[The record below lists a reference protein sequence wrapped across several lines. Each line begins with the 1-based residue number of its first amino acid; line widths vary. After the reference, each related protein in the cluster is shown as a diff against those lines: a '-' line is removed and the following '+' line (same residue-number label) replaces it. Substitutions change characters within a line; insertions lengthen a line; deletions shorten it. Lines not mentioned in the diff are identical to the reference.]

1 MNFNHQQNKGGQQQQ
16 PNPQQQAQR
25 NAFPALPP
33 QLANLTPQQL
43 QQLRNQPQFQTL
55 MKNYM
60 QRQQMM
66 NQQEQ
71 AQMQGQTPTSTFMN
85 SQNVHPSQQFNQQT
99 PLMNQQTQQTQQA
112 PGMQGNIAI
121 PPRQPSMTIPTPQV
135 QGMSIPQQIPSHIPQ
150 QMMQQQGR
158 SGISPSSGMGP
169 ASVSPHVIAQQMIGS
184 TAQGDP
190 TGDRGASSQAPNELI
205 NKIPLKELSST
216 HEWSEKLKNEGKD
229 IPTDL
234 KVYESIIG
242 KDSDFLK
249 KKMEQVGDSKK
260 MLDMLVKD
268 IKTYSEIKQLRMNA
282 ITLSSKGQFNN
293 SIWGEGY
300 QGYGNGITN
309 TATRLLLPHHNK
321 RYSAVPDVMFTE
333 REIND
338 RVLKRLRPSET
349 QQLVP
354 IRLEFD
360 QERDKFKLRDT
371 FLWDLNEDVLPLEN
385 FVALLI
391 EDYKFIPPHHAQTI
405 LASIREQIRDFHRKP
420 DKVMGELRVPIKID
434 VTINNTQLVDQ
445 FEWDILNFGE
455 SDPEDF
461 ARIMCDEM
469 NLPGEFTTAIAHTIR
484 EQTQLFH
491 KSLFLVGYSFDG
503 SPVYEDEI
511 RSHVLP
517 SLRLLSHDNT
527 AGFDSM
533 VDDFFSILRNP
544 ATVPDF
550 TPSLVKLTQLEL
562 ERLDKEI
569 ERDSRRK
576 RRHNLNDLTDAS
588 ATSGSGLTSGRG
600 TSSRRS
606 ALHMGR
612 GGPVL
617 PDLSDAPKTFRT
629 PAPSSIL
636 PGGIDLGV
644 PDIYGYN
651 EVIVHRS
658 QIKNPDYKPPPPPS
672 EAELDTD
679 NVNNRVRYTN
689 DRIMGR
695 FLVSIKL
702 PR

>member
-1 MNFNHQQNKGGQQQQ
+1 MNYNQQQNKGDKQQGYPQQQQ
-16 PNPQQQAQR
+16 QQR
-25 NAFPALPP
+25 NVFPSLPP

-43 QQLRNQPQFQTL
+43 QQLRSQPQFQTL

-66 NQQEQ
+66 NQQPPI
-71 AQMQGQTPTSTFMN
+71 QGQAPNTGFMN
-85 SQNVHPSQQFNQQT
+85 QSQNVHPSQQFSRQA
-99 PLMNQQTQQTQQA
+99 PLMNQHAQPPQN
-112 PGMQGNIAI
+112 MQGNMAM
-121 PPRQPSMTIPTPQV
+121 PPQQPSMGLSNPQMQSV
-135 QGMSIPQQIPSHIPQ
+135 PKPQ
-150 QMMQQQGR
+150 QMGGHLPQQVMPQHNR
-158 SGISPSSGMGP
+158 PGISPNSIGPSSIP
-169 ASVSPHVIAQQMIGS
+169 PHIAAQQMIGTPQS
-184 TAQGDP
+184 MP
-190 TGDRGASSQAPNELI
+190 MSERNSISLFPNDLM
-205 NKIPLKELSST
+205 NKIPLKELSSV
-216 HEWSEKLKNEGKD
+216 HEWSDKLRKESED

-234 KVYESIIG
+234 KLYESIIE
-242 KDSDFLK
+242 KDSQFLK
-249 KKMEQVGDSKK
+249 KKAEQVGDSKK
-260 MLDMLVKD
+260 LLDTLVKD
-268 IKTYSEIKQLRMNA
+268 IKTYGEVKQLRMNA

-300 QGYGNGITN
+300 EGYGNGITN
-309 TATRLLLPHHNK
+309 TATRLLLPNHNK
-321 RYSAVPDVMFTE
+321 RHSAVPDVLLTE

-338 RVLKRLRPSET
+338 RILKRLKTNDT
-349 QQLVP
+349 QDLVP

-371 FLWDLNEDVLPLEN
+371 FLWDLNEDVMPLEN
-385 FVALLI
+385 FVSLLI

-405 LASIREQIRDFHRKP
+405 LASIKEQIRDFHRKP
-420 DKVMGELRVPIKID
+420 AKTMGELRVPIKID

-461 ARIMCDEM
+461 ARVMCDEM

-511 RSHVLP
+511 RSHLLP
-517 SLRLLSHDNT
+517 SLRLLSQESS
-527 AGFDSM
+527 GIDS
-533 VDDFFSILRNP
+533 VADDFFSVLRNP
-544 ATVPDF
+544 ATVPDY
-550 TPSLVKLTQLEL
+550 TPSLVKLTHLEL

-576 RRHNLNDLTDAS
+576 RRHNFNDLVDSPA
-588 ATSGSGLTSGRG
+588 SGSTLSGGRG
-600 TSSRRS
+600 TSRRS
-606 ALHMGR
+606 ALHAGR

-617 PDLSDAPKTFRT
+617 PDLSEAPKTFRT

-658 QIKNPDYKPPPPPS
+658 QIKNPEYKPPPPSNPF
-672 EAELDTD
+672 ANADGL
-679 NVNNRVRYTN
+679 NNRVKYTN
-689 DRIMGR
+689 DRVLGR
-695 FLVSIKL
+695 FLVSILL
-702 PR
+702 PK

>member
-1 MNFNHQQNKGGQQQQ
+1 MNFNHQQNKGGQLQQ
-16 PNPQQQAQR
+16 PHPQQQAQQ

-43 QQLRNQPQFQTL
+43 QQLRNQPQFQAL

-66 NQQEQ
+66 NQQ
-71 AQMQGQTPTSTFMN
+71 AQIQGQTPTSTFMN
-85 SQNVHPSQQFNQQT
+85 SQSMQPSQQFNQQA
-99 PLMNQQTQQTQQA
+99 PLQHQHTQQA
-112 PGMQGNIAI
+112 QQAPTMQGNIAM
-121 PPRQPSMTIPTPQV
+121 PPRQPSMGAPNTQA
-135 QGMSIPQQIPSHIPQ
+135 QGMTMPQQIPNHLPQ
-150 QMMQQQGR
+150 QMMR
-158 SGISPSSGMGP
+158 PGIPPNSGMGSGS
-169 ASVSPHVIAQQMIGS
+169 ASPHVIAQQMIG
-184 TAQGDP
+184 TAQGVP
-190 TGDRGASSQAPNELI
+190 VPEKGVASNTQNELI

-216 HEWSEKLKNEGKD
+216 HEWSEKLQKEGKD
-229 IPTDL
+229 IPIDL

-242 KDSDFLK
+242 KDAEFLRK
-249 KKMEQVGDSKK
+249 KSTQVADSKK
-260 MLDMLVKD
+260 MLDSLVKD

-321 RYSAVPDVMFTE
+321 RHSAVPDIMLTE
-333 REIND
+333 REINE
-338 RVLKRLRPSET
+338 RVLKRLSPNQS

-391 EDYKFIPPHHAQTI
+391 DDYKFIPPHHAQTI
-405 LASIREQIRDFHRKP
+405 LSSIREQIRDFHRKP

-469 NLPGEFTTAIAHTIR
+469 NLPGEFTTAVAHTIR

-517 SLRLLSHDNT
+517 SLRLLSHDNS

-544 ATVPDF
+544 ATVPDY

-576 RRHNLNDLTDAS
+576 RRHNLNDLTDSPA
-588 ATSGSGLTSGRG
+588 SGSLTGRG

-644 PDIYGYN
+644 PDMYGYN

-672 EAELDTD
+672 EVETNTD
-679 NVNNRVRYTN
+679 GASNRVRYTN
-689 DRIMGR
+689 DRITGR

-702 PR
+702 RT